1 VLHSWSKRFNSPSR
15 IFPSFIRA
23 GLYQQHYL
31 DFRIICLLGLLLLPA
46 GRTLSQQTMQS
57 FISAGTDE
65 KTAGTLTINVN
76 EVDLVFTVSD
86 KHHGWV
92 TNLSEDELQ
101 LRDNGEPPDS
111 VRLFQSRKGLPLRLG
126 LLIDTSDSVV
136 SQFGFEKESAALFIK
151 QMLDPAKD
159 MAFVLGFN
167 HEPMLRQDFTAD
179 REALAS
185 AVYKLHLAGS
195 TAVYDAVEV
204 GCRKMVEHDVQGPS
218 RRVLVLLTDGEDN
231 SSHLEPDQLIED
243 ALRCNVTVIVLHT
256 DPRPNEATP
265 QYKVLKR
272 LTSETGG
279 RIFPAGDKKQMTKAF
294 AQLSEQLRNYYF
306 LAYHPAQFKLDGR
319 YHKVELK
326 TTRRKA
332 HIICRRGYYAKG
344 DPESAYPAAFA
355 PLLSH

>member
-1 VLHSWSKRFNSPSR
+1 
-15 IFPSFIRA
+15 
-23 GLYQQHYL
+23 
-31 DFRIICLLGLLLLPA
+31 
-46 GRTLSQQTMQS
+46 M
-57 FISAGTDE
+57 
-65 KTAGTLTINVN
+65 
-76 EVDLVFTVSD
+76 
-86 KHHGWV
+86 
-92 TNLSEDELQ
+92 
-101 LRDNGEPPDS
+101 
-111 VRLFQSRKGLPLRLG
+111 G

-167 HEPMLRQDFTAD
+167 HKPTLRQDFTSD

-185 AVYKLHLAGS
+185 AVYKLHLDGS

-204 GCRKMVEHDVQGPS
+204 GCQKMADHDVQGPS
-218 RRVLVLLTDGEDN
+218 RKVLVLLTDGEDN
-231 SSHLEPDQLIED
+231 SSHVGPDQLIED

-256 DPRPNEATP
+256 DPRPDETTP

-279 RIFPAGDKKQMTKAF
+279 RIFRAGDKKQMTKAF
-294 AQLSEQLRNYYF
+294 TELSEELRNYYF
-306 LAYHPAQFKLDGR
+306 LAYHPAEFKLDGS

-332 HIICRRGYYAKG
+332 HVICRRGYYAKR
-344 DPESAYPAAFA
+344 DPASAYPAAFA

>member
-1 VLHSWSKRFNSPSR
+1 MPQLSSKRFNSPIR
-15 IFPSFIRA
+15 ILPSFIRA
-23 GLYQQHYL
+23 GIHLQH
-31 DFRIICLLGLLLLPA
+31 CLNFPFILLLAFLLLAA
-46 GRTLSQQTMQS
+46 GNTLSQERTQS
-57 FISAGTDE
+57 FRSSGTDE

-76 EVDLVFTVSD
+76 EVDLVFTVTD

-92 TNLSEDELQ
+92 TNLSEDELM

-136 SQFGFEKESAALFIK
+136 LQFGFEKDAAALFIK

-159 MAFVLGFN
+159 LAFVLGFN
-167 HEPMLRQDFTAD
+167 HKPTLSQDFTAD
-179 REALAS
+179 PDALAS

-195 TAVYDAVEV
+195 TAVYDAVDF
-204 GCRKMVEHDVQGPS
+204 GCRKMMERDVEGSS

-231 SSHLEPDQLIED
+231 SSHLMPDQLIED

-256 DPRPNEATP
+256 DPRPNESTP

-279 RIFPAGDKKQMTKAF
+279 RIFRAGDKKQMTKAF
-294 AQLSEQLRNYYF
+294 AELSEQLRNYYF
-306 LAYHPAQFKLDGR
+306 LAYHPAQFKLDGSYR
-319 YHKVELK
+319 KVELK

-332 HIICRRGYYAKG
+332 HIICRRGYYAKR
-344 DPESAYPAAFA
+344 DPESSYPAAFA

>member
-1 VLHSWSKRFNSPSR
+1 VPQTWSKRSNSPIR
-15 IFPSFIRA
+15 IPSSFIRA
-23 GLYQQHYL
+23 GIHLQHCSN
-31 DFRIICLLGLLLLPA
+31 FPFILLLAFLLLVA
-46 GRTLSQQTMQS
+46 GNTFSQEKLQS
-57 FISAGTDE
+57 FRSSGTDE

-86 KHHGWV
+86 KHHGWI

-136 SQFGFEKESAALFIK
+136 SQFGFEKEAAALFIK

-167 HEPMLRQDFTAD
+167 HKPTLSQDFTAD
-179 REALAS
+179 PAALAS

-195 TAVYDAVEV
+195 TSVYDAVDF
-204 GCRKMVEHDVQGPS
+204 GCRKMVEHDVEGSS

-231 SSHLEPDQLIED
+231 SSRLAPDQLIED

-256 DPRPNEATP
+256 DPRPNESTP

-279 RIFPAGDKKQMTKAF
+279 RIFRAGDKKQMTKAF
-294 AQLSEQLRNYYF
+294 AELSEQLRNYYF
-306 LAYHPAQFKLDGR
+306 LAYHPAQFKLDGS

-332 HIICRRGYYAKG
+332 HIICRRGYYAKR
-344 DPESAYPAAFA
+344 DPESSYPAAFA